1 MVEILLFI
9 LKILGILLL
18 SILAIVLLL
27 ILMLLFVPILY
38 HIKVEYTASPRGEVD
53 ISWLPFTLHI
63 SYDEALQYDIRIF
76 SRSIGSDK
84 DIDGTE
90 SDDLYEYNQ
99 KDFTAQSLHSTS
111 TTVSPSE
118 PESLLKQE
126 LEDMQ
131 AGKPEVSETETQ
143 ELENPADIQSE
154 GAERKGA
161 NIKEQKA
168 NPEQPQIKE
177 TEKTKEAETIKEP
190 ETTNKTVQTTTK
202 TKEATQTQETA
213 KTKEAIKTKK
223 ATKTK
228 ETARTKKATKTKT
241 KIKEKAKEKWKKIQ
255 AFFENISDKKEKL
268 TKILNSR
275 KNKVLLAF
283 IWKKIKALW
292 KCLAPKKSAGHI
304 RFGFSDPA
312 TTGNALIYLSMLY
325 PWLGRDISV
334 IPEFEKEDMDIYLAI
349 KGYFGLYYILYWVL
363 SLFINKEFRKMV
375 QAYRQKAILQ
385 YLLRD

>member
-9 LKILGILLL
+9 LKISGILLL

-27 ILMLLFVPILY
+27 LLILLFVPILY

-90 SDDLYEYNQ
+90 SDDLYEYN
-99 KDFTAQSLHSTS
+99 KDFAEPLLHSDS
-111 TTVSPSE
+111 TTAASSQH
-118 PESLLKQE
+118 ESLLEQE
-126 LEDMQ
+126 LEEMQ
-131 AGKPEVSETETQ
+131 AGKPEVSETDAQ

-161 NIKEQKA
+161 NIKEQKV

-177 TEKTKEAETIKEP
+177 IEKTKEAETIKEP
-190 ETTNKTVQTTTK
+190 ETTNKTVQTT
-202 TKEATQTQETA
+202 A
-213 KTKEAIKTKK
+213 KIKEAIKTKK

-312 TTGNALIYLSMLY
+312 TTGNALIYISMLY

-334 IPEFEKEDMDIYLAI
+334 IPELEKEDMDIYLAI

>member
-9 LKILGILLL
+9 LKISGILLL

-27 ILMLLFVPILY
+27 LLMLLFVPILY

-76 SRSIGSDK
+76 SRSISLDK
-84 DIDGTE
+84 DIAGTE
-90 SDDLYEYNQ
+90 SDDLYEYN
-99 KDFTAQSLHSTS
+99 KDFVEPSLHSDS
-111 TTVSPSE
+111 TIVASSQH
-118 PESLLKQE
+118 ESLLEQE
-126 LEDMQ
+126 LEEMQ
-131 AGKPEVSETETQ
+131 AGKPEVSETDAQ
-143 ELENPADIQSE
+143 ELENPEDIQSE
-154 GAERKGA
+154 RAERKGA

-168 NPEQPQIKE
+168 NPEQPP
-177 TEKTKEAETIKEP
+177 IKEP

-223 ATKTK
+223 ATQ
-228 ETARTKKATKTKT
+228 TKKATKTKT

-312 TTGNALIYLSMLY
+312 TTGNALIYISMLY

-349 KGYFGLYYILYWVL
+349 KGHFGLYYILYWVL